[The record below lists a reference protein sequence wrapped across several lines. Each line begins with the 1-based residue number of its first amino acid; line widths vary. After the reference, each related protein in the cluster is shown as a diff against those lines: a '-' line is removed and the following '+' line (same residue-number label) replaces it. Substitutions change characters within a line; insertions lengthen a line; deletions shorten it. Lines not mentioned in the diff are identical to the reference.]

1 MKGGSTVRHI
11 VMWRL
16 SSPELRQQLD
26 RDESLAQLLMSM
38 RRSIPGLLRIELGM
52 NECAS
57 PDASDLVLYSEF
69 EDWQALKVYEAHPLH
84 DQFKRLVGPL
94 RSERRVVDYEKA
106 ISHG

>member
-1 MKGGSTVRHI
+1 
-11 VMWRL
+11 
-16 SSPELRQQLD
+16 
-26 RDESLAQLLMSM
+26 
-38 RRSIPGLLRIELGM
+38 
-52 NECAS
+52 
-57 PDASDLVLYSEF
+57 VLYSEF